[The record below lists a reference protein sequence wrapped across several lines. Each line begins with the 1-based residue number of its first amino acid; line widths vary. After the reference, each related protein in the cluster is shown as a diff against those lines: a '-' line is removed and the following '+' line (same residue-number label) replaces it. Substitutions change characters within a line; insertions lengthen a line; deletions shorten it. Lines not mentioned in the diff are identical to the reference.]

1 MPVGLE
7 MQTSSPH
14 PITTP
19 QSRADGQDPRQRLE
33 AERAARLSAESE
45 LVKCRRDLEQTRA
58 ELEKAQQRGEA
69 AISDRKH
76 LEERFRHT
84 QKIEA
89 IGRLAGGIAHDFNN
103 LLSVVMSY
111 SSLLIA
117 DLRPGDPM
125 RADLEE
131 IQTAGERARNLTR
144 QLLTFS
150 RQEVVQPET
159 LDLNQV
165 IAGMDRMLRRLI
177 REDVELITI
186 PGANLGTIW
195 ADRGQLEQIVMN
207 LVLNARD
214 AILDGGR
221 ITIETSRV
229 ELDSSFAREHLGIK
243 PGSFVLLSIADSGL
257 GMDNA
262 TRARIFEPFFTT
274 KGNGKGTGL
283 GLSTVS
289 GIVQQ
294 CCGSIWVDSEPDK
307 GSVFRIYLPEAQ
319 RALPLEAARSVPDA
333 DLRGSETVLLVE
345 DEDQVRG
352 LAREI
357 LQRNGYRVLEARS
370 AGEALLTSEQYPGDV
385 QLLLTDVVMPQ
396 MSGRQLANRIRS
408 ARPLMK
414 VLLMSGYGDDAL
426 PEHPTPQ
433 PGLAQIPKPL
443 TPYAL
448 RHKIREVL
456 DSTSGPV

>member
-1 MPVGLE
+1 M
-7 MQTSSPH
+7 
-14 PITTP
+14 
-19 QSRADGQDPRQRLE
+19 
-33 AERAARLSAESE
+33 
-45 LVKCRRDLEQTRA
+45 
-58 ELEKAQQRGEA
+58 
-69 AISDRKH
+69 
-76 LEERFRHT
+76 
-84 QKIEA
+84 EA

-111 SSLLIA
+111 SSLLIS
-117 DLRPGDPM
+117 DLCPGDPM
-125 RADLEE
+125 RADLQE
-131 IQTAGERARNLTR
+131 IQTAGERAQNLTR

-177 REDVELITI
+177 REDVELITV

-214 AILDGGR
+214 AISDGGR
-221 ITIETSRV
+221 ITIETARAEV
-229 ELDSSFAREHLGIK
+229 EAGFAHEHVGIT
-243 PGSFVLLSIADSGL
+243 PGSFVVLTIADTGL
-257 GMDNA
+257 GMDSA

-274 KGNGKGTGL
+274 KGNGRGTGL

-294 CCGSIWVDSEPDK
+294 CGGSIWVDSEPGK

-319 RALPLEAARSVPDA
+319 KALPLEAAPSVPEA
-333 DLRGSETVLLVE
+333 ALRGTETILLVE
-345 DEDQVRG
+345 DEDQVRS

-357 LQRNGYRVLEARS
+357 LRRNGYRVLEARS
-370 AGEALLTSEQYPGDV
+370 AGEALLISEQYPNDI

-408 ARPLMK
+408 QRAAMK

-426 PEHPTPQ
+426 PEGKSTG
-433 PGLAQIPKPL
+433 PGLALIAKPL
-443 TPYAL
+443 TPCGL
-448 RHKIREVL
+448 SHKIREVL
-456 DSTSGPV
+456 DSTVGPV